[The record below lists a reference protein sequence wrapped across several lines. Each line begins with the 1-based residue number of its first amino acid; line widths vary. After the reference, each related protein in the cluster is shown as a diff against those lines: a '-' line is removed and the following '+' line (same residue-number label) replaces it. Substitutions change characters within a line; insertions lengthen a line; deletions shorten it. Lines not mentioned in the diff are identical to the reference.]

1 MCIKQL
7 QEGTWEY
14 SVWIWILAH
23 NRALAYYFIYRM
35 KQAMAI
41 QGSNAMQS
49 FQFIFCIYE
58 ILFDENNPN
67 SKAPSL
73 FARILLQNSPI
84 GLLDD

>member
-1 MCIKQL
+1 
-7 QEGTWEY
+7 
-14 SVWIWILAH
+14 
-23 NRALAYYFIYRM
+23 
-35 KQAMAI
+35 MAI